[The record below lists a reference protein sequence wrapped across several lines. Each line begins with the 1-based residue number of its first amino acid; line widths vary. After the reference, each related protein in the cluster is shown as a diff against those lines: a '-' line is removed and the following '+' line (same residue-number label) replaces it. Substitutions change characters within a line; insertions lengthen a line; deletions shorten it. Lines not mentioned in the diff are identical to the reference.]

1 MRPSSFR
8 REPALDRR
16 ELDRR
21 ELDRRQ
27 LDRRQLVAALLVLP
41 ALGIAPALSA
51 QSAVEQ
57 ALRGLGS
64 RRRGSLSQG
73 DAAGGIK
80 EALAQGVDRS
90 IRQLGRPDGFFRD
103 AAVKILVPERIRQ
116 IADIA
121 RRAGQGARVDA
132 FEESM
137 NRAAEKAVP
146 SAANILG
153 DAVRAMTI
161 QDAVGLV
168 RGGETSATDF
178 FRRSSGETLF
188 TSFRPI
194 VAQQTASVGVT
205 QKYKA
210 FADRAGGGALGAL
223 LGGNRQGRDGRS
235 ALDLDDYVT
244 NEAIDGL
251 FHVIAGQERQIRG
264 NPASRN
270 TDLLRR
276 VFG

>member
-1 MRPSSFR
+1 MRPPLS
-8 REPALDRR
+8 PAATRSRR
-16 ELDRR
+16 EL
-21 ELDRRQ
+21 L
-27 LDRRQLVAALLVLP
+27 AALLVALP
-41 ALGIAPALSA
+41 ALASAPSLLGQTTLDRAL
-51 QSAVEQ
+51 QQ
-57 ALRGLGS
+57 LGGS
-64 RRRGSLSQG
+64 RAAGGRLSSAE
-73 DAAGGIK
+73 AAGGIK

-103 AAVKILVPERIRQ
+103 AAVKILVPERLRQ
-116 IADIA
+116 VADLA

-146 SAANILG
+146 AAAGILG
-153 DAVRAMTI
+153 DAVRGLTL
-161 QDAVGLV
+161 QDAVGIV

-178 FRRSSGETLF
+178 FRRSSEDKLF
-188 TSFRPI
+188 TAFRPI
-194 VAQQTASVGVT
+194 VVRQTESVGVT

-210 FADRAGGGALGAL
+210 FSERLGGEALGGLLQGALG
-223 LGGNRQGRDGRS
+223 GRDERPGRDGRS
-235 ALDLDDYVT
+235 PLDLDDYVT
-244 NEAIDGL
+244 TEAIDGL
-251 FHVIAGQERQIRG
+251 FNVIAGQERQIRS